1 MTHSPLCVT
10 IELMPLPKK
19 SIADNRS
26 AIVTNKGFTLIE
38 LLISITVISI
48 LIGMGALSWNSG
60 QVKSRDSRRK
70 ADLKTIAQSL
80 DSYFLQNGEYPPK
93 GAVGTVC
100 GQIYNL
106 SYLGTT
112 ISSLLVPAFLPKLPL
127 DPTYPSSTSDYF
139 YLRTGPASYK
149 VYAILE
155 NPNDQEY
162 NSSYVASDGAS
173 CGSLTSLYHYRVVSP

>member
-1 MTHSPLCVT
+1 
-10 IELMPLPKK
+10 MPFLKK
-19 SIADNRS
+19 SIVDSQS
-26 AIVTNKGFTLIE
+26 AIVSKKGFTLIE

-100 GQIYNL
+100 GQIYNV

-112 ISSLLVPAFLPKLPL
+112 ISSLLVPALLPKLPQ
-127 DPTYPSSTSDYF
+127 DPTWPSSTSDYF

-149 VYAILE
+149 IYATLE
-155 NPNDQEY
+155 NPNDQDY
-162 NSSYVASDGAS
+162 NSSYAVSDGAG
-173 CGSLTSLYHYRVVSP
+173 CGSLTNLYHYRVVSP